1 MLGAFRDPAQG
12 TKYLVIELSSIELF
26 IVTIIDFGV
35 IQVFSLTVNRRFP
48 IEVSAPE
55 QLRDKTI
62 AAHNLGTSITLSRNN
77 SHSYEYISSGSPLN
91 SSTFDIF
98 NHSF

>member
-1 MLGAFRDPAQG
+1 M
-12 TKYLVIELSSIELF
+12 KLF
-26 IVTIIDFGV
+26 ILTIIDFGI

-48 IEVSAPE
+48 IEVSTPE

-62 AAHNLGTSITLSRNN
+62 VAHNLGTSITLSRNN
-77 SHSYEYISSGSPLN
+77 SHSYEYHSSGSPLN
-91 SSTFDIF
+91 SSTFDIL

>member
-1 MLGAFRDPAQG
+1 MLDAFRDPAQG
-12 TKYLVIELSSIELF
+12 PNYLIIELSSIELF

-35 IQVFSLTVNRRFP
+35 NQVFSLTVNRRFP
-48 IEVSAPE
+48 IEFSAPE

-77 SHSYEYISSGSPLN
+77 SHSYEYNSSGSPLN